1 MMKWFR
7 RIFSGLLSVSVLLIV
22 GLFALT
28 SFIRYP
34 DPVSAYQLATSVNSQ
49 QPDLM
54 PSHKIPA
61 SANPHQWQVASEFE
75 ALPERISFEG
85 SEYLTQ
91 QLLTDTATKAFL
103 VVRDGQITYEWYAED
118 WSPERQMNT
127 MSVGKT
133 MLGIAAGIQIADGS
147 LRESAPITEYLTEYA
162 EVPRLGE
169 VTVKHLLDMQSCI
182 GIEDDYPSGPEG
194 WLSPISQMFATTD
207 MNHVLSSYLSVI
219 CEPGSEEYEYR
230 SVNSQLLGMI
240 VSRVSGESL
249 ADFFAKRVWQ
259 PLGTSYPA
267 SWSVDKVGG
276 SEKAFCCFNA
286 AARDL
291 ALIGQLFLNSG
302 KVPFGENQG
311 GQIMSGDWY
320 ARMTTPTK
328 TWFGGYGSE
337 TFGAN
342 MWHKP
347 NDQLVSQ
354 GYRGQFIWI
363 NRYTNTVVV
372 KLSDDVENL
381 HYDQVVAMLDQVSFT
396 VPG

>member
-28 SFIRYP
+28 TFLRYP
-34 DPVSAYQLATSVNSQ
+34 DPIAAYQLATSVNSQ
-49 QPDLM
+49 QPELM
-54 PSHKIPA
+54 PVHKIPA
-61 SANPHQWQVASEFE
+61 SANPHQWQVAGEFE
-75 ALPERISFEG
+75 DLPATISFEG
-85 SEYLTQ
+85 SEYSTE
-91 QLLTDTATKAFL
+91 QLLADTSTKAFL
-103 VVRDGQITYEWYAED
+103 VIRDGEITYEWYADD
-118 WSPERQMNT
+118 WTPNRQMNT

-133 MLGIAAGIQIADGS
+133 MLGIAAGILIADGS
-147 LRESAPITEYLTEYA
+147 LRESAAITEYLTEFSD
-162 EVPRLGE
+162 VPRLDE

-207 MNHVLSSYLSVI
+207 MNHVLTSYLGVI

-240 VSRVSGESL
+240 VSRVAGEPLS
-249 ADFFAKRVWQ
+249 DFFAERVWQ

-276 SEKAFCCFNA
+276 NEKAFCCFNA
-286 AARDL
+286 SARDL
-291 ALIGQLFLNSG
+291 ALVGQLFLNSG
-302 KVPFGENQG
+302 KVPFGEFKG

-328 TWFGGYGSE
+328 TWFGGFGSE

-363 NRYTNTVVV
+363 NRYTNTVIV
-372 KLSDDVENL
+372 KLSDDLENL
-381 HYDQVVAMLDQVSFT
+381 YYDQVVAMLDQVSFNEK
-396 VPG
+396 